1 MLWLEGSNFAHRV
14 RSISKT
20 RLKIEFTLG
29 KVQNGPLPS
38 FVGQESY
45 FFEANRSQIQSL
57 GLGFAYR
64 TIKISTFLAY
74 R

>member
-45 FFEANRSQIQSL
+45 FLEANRSQIQSL
-57 GLGFAYR
+57 GLGFASKKLSWP
-64 TIKISTFLAY
+64 TDGKG
-74 R
+74 